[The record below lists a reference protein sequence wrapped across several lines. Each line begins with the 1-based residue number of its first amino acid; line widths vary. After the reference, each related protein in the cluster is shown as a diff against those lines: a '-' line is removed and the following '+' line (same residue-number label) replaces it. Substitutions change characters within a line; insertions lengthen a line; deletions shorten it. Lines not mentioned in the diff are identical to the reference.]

1 MSLRLP
7 AFRAA
12 PLTLALAAAAGALS
26 AAASAAHF
34 TQGSETAAKF
44 GVHEIRLAAAA
55 LPPGLDPFDADV
67 RVTFT
72 PPAGSSAG
80 PVTVDA
86 FHDGDSTWA
95 ARVYVAAPGRWRW
108 SAAAAPAL
116 GLAVAAG
123 EFDARDSALRGRLL
137 PHPADPAHW
146 ITEDGRW
153 FLHLSDTA
161 YFLFA
166 PRDARGAPIG
176 FADFE
181 AYARDAHAQGIT
193 ALRAF
198 TVWGENAA
206 WADDQVWGDAFFAD
220 PADPRL
226 RVADFRRTD
235 RRLAWLLDNL
245 PDLYLQLIMLPR
257 GSRWGADETHWH
269 AFPARTKTRVL
280 RYLVSRYAAF
290 PQVYWLA
297 VNDAHYGDNFPR
309 NAALAREVGEYLARH
324 DPWRHPFS
332 TGPARTIPVPFAR
345 EPWLTYIHL
354 EHRWDLGAAALA
366 PYRDARKPVFLGE
379 DYYEQDRP
387 ANNPARMAYFQR
399 RLFWSWLFA
408 GGSANYGGRWSSL
421 HPYRA
426 TGRLPFAPYPKFE
439 PDYTAP
445 LAGLDSLPALRRWF
459 ETTAVDLAAFVPDPG
474 LVAVPGGTT
483 PAGRPRLLRRGGSE
497 FLVYHPHA
505 AADGKAAAPR
515 PDVPARLTL
524 DLRAV
529 VGRFRVEWFD
539 PAVGRSAPGAP
550 VAAGAVVEFAA
561 PWSGVDVVLRL
572 TAAGP

>member
-1 MSLRLP
+1 MRRRPPALRLA
-7 AFRAA
+7 AFA
-12 PLTLALAAAAGALS
+12 LALAAAAGVFS

-34 TQGSETAAKF
+34 TRDAETAAKF

-55 LPPGLDPFDADV
+55 LPPGLDPFDAAV

-72 PPAGSSAG
+72 PPAGSAAA

-86 FHDGDSTWA
+86 FHDGDTAWA
-95 ARVYVAAPGRWRW
+95 ARVYVSAPGRWRW
-108 SAAAAPAL
+108 SAAAAAPL
-116 GLAVAAG
+116 HLAVTAG
-123 EFDARDSALRGRLL
+123 EFTARDSALRGRLL
-137 PHPADPAHW
+137 PHPANPAHW
-146 ITEDGRW
+146 ITEDGRT

-166 PRDARGAPIG
+166 PRDARGAPIAA
-176 FADFE
+176 ADFE

-206 WADDQVWGDAFFAD
+206 WADDQVWSDAFFAD

-235 RRLAWLLDNL
+235 RRLVWLLDTL

-269 AFPARTKTRVL
+269 TFPEKTKTRVL

-297 VNDAHYGDNFPR
+297 VNDAHYGDKFPR
-309 NAALAREVGEYLARH
+309 NAALAREVGAFLARH
-324 DPWRHPFS
+324 DPWRHPYS
-332 TGPARTIPVPFAR
+332 TGPARTIPVPFAG
-345 EPWLTYIHL
+345 EPWLTYVHL
-354 EHRWDLGAAALA
+354 EDRWDLGAAALA
-366 PYRDARKPVFLGE
+366 PYRAAGKPVFLGE

-426 TGRLPFAPYPKFE
+426 AGRLPFAPYPKFE
-439 PDYTAP
+439 PTYTAP
-445 LAGLDSLPALRRWF
+445 LAGLDSLPHLRRWF
-459 ETTAVDLAAFVPDPG
+459 DSNAVDLAAFVPDPA
-474 LVAVPGGTT
+474 LATVPGGTT
-483 PAGRPRLLRRGGSE
+483 PAGAPHLLRRAHAE

-505 AADGKAAAPR
+505 AADGKTAAPR
-515 PDVPARLTL
+515 TDAPARLAL
-524 DLRAV
+524 DLRAAP
-529 VGRFRVEWFD
+529 GPFRVAWFD
-539 PAVGRSAPGAP
+539 PASGRTVAGEP
-550 VAAGAVVEFAA
+550 VAGGAVVAFTA
-561 PWSGVDVVLRL
+561 PWTGGDVVLRL
-572 TAAGP
+572 AAAAP